1 MANLFTF
8 DLTPSEIISTYNPD
22 QIRGQIKQNLFGS
35 LPAFGG
41 GMLGGQNMGGAALG
55 MAAGMGLAGAMGKQP
70 PQVQRLMNIQGIGQ
84 DVLAS
89 MNVGDSISPEE
100 QRNFIGK
107 FGTRLLKEG
116 YTDEA
121 FKVMAMARGSGGQLD
136 ISPDTQKAIR
146 GVVIKGRE
154 KLEEKAST
162 MVESMTR
169 INELAAEA
177 RQGNRPARGTMVQQV
192 ARLAQGAGVITDRDA
207 AAVTGD
213 QDGFAFLLSAVMP
226 NVDIDTQAA
235 LRGIDPLGPGFN
247 TDNLLTVADKLLT
260 SGRTS
265 VSNRIEDLKEQ
276 ASEARLSKQGQKA
289 LFAGQRNINA
299 LSDLKADFGD
309 GGAGEMPEI
318 DPALL
323 EFMTPEE
330 RALFK

>member
-8 DLTPSEIISTYNPD
+8 DLTPAEIVSTYNPD
-22 QIRGQIKQNLFGS
+22 QVRGQVTRNLFGS

-41 GMLGGQNMGGAALG
+41 GPMGGSNMGGAAIGMGLG
-55 MAAGMGLAGAMGKQP
+55 YGLAGAMGYQSP
-70 PQVQRLMNIQGIGQ
+70 EVQRMTKIQSIGQDLMSSMNIQ
-84 DVLAS
+84 DT
-89 MNVGDSISPEE
+89 ISPEE
-100 QRNFIGK
+100 QRAFIGK
-107 FGTRLLKEG
+107 FGTRLMKEG
-116 YTDEA
+116 FTDEA
-121 FKVMAMARGSGGQLD
+121 FKVLSMARGGLKSD

-177 RQGNRPARGTMVQQV
+177 RAGNRPARGTMVQQV

-213 QDGFAFLLSAVMP
+213 QDGFAFLLSAIMP
-226 NVDIDTQAA
+226 NVDVDTQAA

-247 TDNLLTVADKLLT
+247 TNNLLNVADKLLT
-260 SGRTS
+260 SGRAS
-265 VSNRIEDLKEQ
+265 VTNRMSDLREQ
-276 ASEARLSKQGQKA
+276 AAEARLGKQGQKA

-299 LSDLKADFGD
+299 LESLKADFGPVTD
-309 GGAGEMPEI
+309 KEEPEI
-318 DPALL
+318 DPALF
-323 EFMTPEE
+323 EYMTPEE
-330 RALFK
+330 RALFE